1 MKVRVPMMI
10 QDEFTSEYKGMRLVE
25 WTTIDGE
32 QFLLDGPV
40 TKRIAVLDFDLATGR
55 LLPGVVFL
63 PPQGGRDYGEYS
75 IVDQNNIY
83 SNDFIN
89 ASVFA
94 TVLKTM
100 YMFEEPDN
108 LGRPLTW
115 AFDAPQLLV
124 IPRAGEW
131 ANAYYERA
139 SHSLQFFHFPNRREQ
154 GKIVYTSLSRD
165 IIAHETAHAILDGIV
180 PHLYDAI
187 TPQSLA
193 LHEGI
198 ADLSALLMAFRS
210 NELRQTVLDQTG
222 GSIEKSTAFNSLA
235 EEFGH
240 ALEASGRWGYLRN
253 LLNRKTLCP
262 DDKTLDP
269 KGKPNRVPRAEP
281 HELSEVITGAL
292 YAVMVKMHTALRRE
306 LAQKE
311 KKSEFSVSGKALYV
325 SGERFK
331 RMTLR
336 AMDYLPPGEV
346 SFADYGRAIIASD
359 QASHPGD
366 TQERNWIIDEFV
378 NRCIV
383 PNRESLQVETN
394 FSSSEIEDIDL
405 PSLVASDWYAY
416 EFAEKHRNFLSIPG
430 GVPFQVEPRLDVSKK
445 YYHRGGDTP
454 LVRECIFKVWWNQT
468 EPNHLGRRYPGQRQM
483 TVGTTLAIDWE
494 THRVWAVLT
503 SDKSKHQEEG
513 EKQQQDRD
521 HMLKKLVDQDLLR
534 VGRYA
539 LGPDGHELRSVIRA
553 DVARDVMQVHSMAKM
568 LHITGEV

>member
-1 MKVRVPMMI
+1 MKIRVPIMI

-40 TKRIAVLDFDLATGR
+40 TKRIAVLDFDPATGR
-55 LLPGVVFL
+55 LLPGAVFL
-63 PPQGGRDYGEYS
+63 PPQGDRDYGEYH
-75 IVDQNNIY
+75 IADQDNIY
-83 SNDFIN
+83 SNDFIR

-100 YMFEEPDN
+100 YMFEEADN

-115 AFDAPQLLV
+115 AFGAPQLLV

-154 GKIVYTSLSRD
+154 GKVVYTSLSRD
-165 IIAHETAHAILDGIV
+165 IVAHETAHAILDGIV

-210 NELRQTVLDQTG
+210 NELRETILRQTG

-269 KGKPNRVPRAEP
+269 KGKPNRVSRAEP

-311 KKSEFSVSGKALYV
+311 NKSEFSVSGKALYI

-336 AMDYLPPGEV
+336 ALDYLPPGEV

-359 QASHPGD
+359 QASHPAD
-366 TQERNWIIDEFV
+366 TQERNWIIDEFL

-383 PNRESLQVETN
+383 PNREALQVETN
-394 FSSSEIEDIDL
+394 FSSPEIEDIDL
-405 PSLVASDWYAY
+405 LSLVESDWYAY
-416 EFAEKHRNFLSIPG
+416 EFAEKHHNFLSIPE
-430 GVPFQVEPRLDVSKK
+430 GVPFQVESRLDVSKK

-468 EPNHLGRRYPGQRQM
+468 EPNRLGQRYPGQRQI

-494 THRVWAVLT
+494 THKVRAVLT
-503 SDKSKHQEEG
+503 SDKSKLQEEG
-513 EKQQQDRD
+513 EKQQQDREQ
-521 HMLKKLVDQDLLR
+521 MLKKLVDQGLLR
-534 VGRYA
+534 LGRYA
-539 LGPDGHELRSVIRA
+539 LGPEGHELCSVIRA
-553 DVARDVMQVHSMAKM
+553 DVARDVMRVHSMAKM
-568 LHITGEV
+568 LHITREV